1 MSATAPRTLV
11 IINPHSANGS
21 TGRRWKVIREE
32 LHRAIGAFDERFTER
47 TGHATDLAR
56 EGLRAGYERIVAVGG
71 DGTNNEVVN
80 GFFEQGRPLNPQA
93 ALGFIPR
100 GTGGD
105 FRKTLGIGKRLDE
118 CLPVLQAGRMKPVD
132 VGSATFLDG
141 AGQETH
147 RHFINIT
154 SFGIGGLVD
163 ALVNRSTKALGGR
176 LSFLLATARALFSYR
191 NRSIRLRVDD
201 AFDERLTINN
211 VAVANGQ
218 YFGGGMWVAPKAS
231 PDDGYFDVVILGD
244 LSRGEVIRGSRR
256 IYRGTHLEMP
266 KVRWLRGR
274 RVVAESEQEVLID
287 MDGEQPGRL
296 PITCELLPAA
306 LRLIVP

>member
-1 MSATAPRTLV
+1 MSGPVPRTQV

-21 TGRRWKVIREE
+21 TGRRWKIIREE
-32 LHRAIGAFDERFTER
+32 LRRAIGDFDECFTER
-47 TGHATDLAR
+47 TGHATELAR
-56 EGLRAGYERIVAVGG
+56 EGLRAGCERIVAVGG

-80 GFFEQGRPLNPQA
+80 GFFEQGRPVNPQA

-105 FRKTLGIGKRLDE
+105 FRKTLGIGKRLEE
-118 CLPVLQAGRMKPVD
+118 CLPVLQAGRVRPVD
-132 VGSATFLDG
+132 VGSATFHDG
-141 AGQETH
+141 AGQQIR

-163 ALVNRSTKALGGR
+163 ALVNRSSKALGGR

-231 PDDGYFDVVILGD
+231 PDDGLFDVVILGD

-274 RVVAESEQEVLID
+274 RVVAESDEEVLID

-296 PITCELLPAA
+296 PITCELLPGA